1 MALPSSGPISGSQ
14 IGNELSLPA
23 VNLSLSGMIASSS
36 ISNTNPDKYSEFYGY
51 SNLTVFY
58 TSITQPKPVFAC
70 DIALINTY
78 YHNGSGLLPV
88 VGDIVYQSNQTTV
101 DAGINRGMSTL
112 SSGSS
117 FQVYTPNGSGV
128 VTAVLNCIN

>member
-1 MALPSSGPISGSQ
+1 MALPTSGQ
-14 IGNELSLPA
+14 LSLRDIQIELGA
-23 VNLSLSGMIASSS
+23 ASTNISLGAMSDTAGFLA
-36 ISNTNPDKYSEFYGY
+36 PDKVSDFYGY
-51 SNLTVFY
+51 SNLTAFY

-117 FQVYTPNGSGV
+117 FQVYTTNLSGV
-128 VTAVLNCIN
+128 VTAILSCL

>member
-1 MALPSSGPISGSQ
+1 MALPTSGQ
-14 IGNELSLPA
+14 LSLRDIQIELGA
-23 VNLSLSGMIASSS
+23 ASTNISLGAMSDTAGFLA
-36 ISNTNPDKYSEFYGY
+36 PDKVSDFYGY
-51 SNLTVFY
+51 SNLTAFY

-88 VGDIVYQSNQTTV
+88 VGNTVYQANQTTL
-101 DAGINRGMSTL
+101 DASINRGMSTS
-112 SSGSS
+112 SSGTS
-117 FQVYTPNGSGV
+117 FQVYTTNGSGV

>member
-1 MALPSSGPISGSQ
+1 MALPTSGQ
-14 IGNELSLPA
+14 LSLRDIQIELGA
-23 VNLSLSGMIASSS
+23 ASTNISLGAMSDTAGFLA
-36 ISNTNPDKYSEFYGY
+36 PDKVSDFYGY
-51 SNLTVFY
+51 SNLTAFY

-88 VGDIVYQSNQTTV
+88 VGDTVYQSNQTTL
-101 DAGINRGMSTL
+101 DASINRGMSTS
-112 SSGSS
+112 SSGTS
-117 FQVYTPNGSGV
+117 FQVYTTNCSGV

>member
-1 MALPSSGPISGSQ
+1 MALPTSGQ
-14 IGNELSLPA
+14 LSLRDIQIELGA
-23 VNLSLSGMIASSS
+23 ASTNISLGAMSDTAGFLA
-36 ISNTNPDKYSEFYGY
+36 PDKVSDFYGY
-51 SNLTVFY
+51 SNLTAFY

-88 VGDIVYQSNQTTV
+88 VGNIVYQSNQTTV

-117 FQVYTPNGSGV
+117 FQVYTTNLSGV
-128 VTAVLNCIN
+128 VTAILSCL

>member
-1 MALPSSGPISGSQ
+1 MGLPTSGQ
-14 IGNELSLPA
+14 LSLRDIQIELGA
-23 VNLSLSGMIASSS
+23 ASTNISLGAMSDTAGFLA
-36 ISNTNPDKYSEFYGY
+36 PDKVSDFYGY
-51 SNLTVFY
+51 SNLTAFY

-88 VGDIVYQSNQTTV
+88 VGDTVYQSNQTTL
-101 DAGINRGMSTL
+101 DASINRGMSTS
-112 SSGSS
+112 SSGTS
-117 FQVYTPNGSGV
+117 FQVYTTNGSGV